1 MAIKLNEAQ
10 LRNLIAKSVKK
21 AIKEEYELGSVG
33 EKVAGDARQDAR
45 WEANRNALMQN
56 FPYKNECNQ
65 LVSCFNQAM
74 QILNNM
80 DASEYGDEVEEVD
93 WFFHDIFNFLEDY
106 AGRIKRFANGDLSEE
121 NLYSEKYSD
130 R

>member
-10 LRNLIAKSVKK
+10 LRNLIAKSIKK
-21 AIKEEYELGSVG
+21 AIKEGYELGSVG
-33 EKVAGDARQDAR
+33 EKVAGDAQQDAR
-45 WEANRNALMQN
+45 WEANQNAFMQN

-65 LVSCFNQAM
+65 LVSCFKKAM

-80 DASEYGDEVEEVD
+80 DASEYGDYVEEVD

-106 AGRIKRFANGDLSEE
+106 TVRIRKFANGDLSEE
-121 NLYSEKYSD
+121 NLCSEKYSD
-130 R
+130 K

>member
-1 MAIKLNEAQ
+1 MAIKLNETQ

-21 AIKEEYELGSVG
+21 AIKEGYELGSVG
-33 EKVAGDARQDAR
+33 EKVWGDAQQDAR

-65 LVSCFNQAM
+65 LVSCFKQAM
-74 QILNNM
+74 KILGNM
-80 DASEYGDEVEEVD
+80 DASEYGDDVEEVD
-93 WFFHDIFNFLEDY
+93 WFFHDIYNFLEDY
-106 AGRIKRFANGDLSEE
+106 AIRIQKFANGDLSDE

-130 R
+130 K